1 MKDRIHQLLPYQVN
15 AATLK
20 ATGNADVKFS
30 LDEAGDLLSGARG
43 TTIEPSG
50 TARGLASLSQASNS

>member
-43 TTIEPSG
+43 TTIETLWYSPR
-50 TARGLASLSQASNS
+50 ARQFVPGFE